1 MKKVTVVLFSVL
13 LSVAAFAQKGKVNS
27 AASYNDNNELS
38 KALETINIALDPNNP
53 KSEKSINW
61 PKSWIVRGDIYQKI
75 YASNNPEFK
84 ALSANPLEEAFN
96 SYLRAI
102 ELDEANRYASS
113 IKLQV
118 QMLRNKFGN
127 KARVAYDAQDYSASS
142 KAFEMMIKLDN
153 IDLIKAD
160 NPNYIDTSTIFNVG
174 YTAYL
179 AKEFDRAIDFYN
191 EAAKYEFN
199 GANIYSSIAYV
210 YMEKGDTAQSIETL
224 KSGIEKYPNDVNL
237 LIQLVNSYLNEPE
250 KGIEYLNRAIAQDE
264 SNEQFYFVKGV
275 FLEKLKKLDEAL
287 ESYQKAAD
295 LKADYPEPWYNM
307 GIVWY
312 NKGVEQL
319 KIANA
324 VPTNKPKEYEAEKA
338 KADVFFKEALPFLEK
353 SYEIKSD
360 DTFTLTALKELYY
373 RLQMMDKHAEIDA
386 QLKAAQAQ

>member
-1 MKKVTVVLFSVL
+1 MRKVTVLLFSVM
-13 LSVAAFAQKGKVNS
+13 LSVAGFAQKGKVNS
-27 AASYNDNNELS
+27 AAAYNDNNELS

-61 PKSWIVRGDIYQKI
+61 PKSWIVRGDIFQKI
-75 YASNNPEFK
+75 YVSTNSEFK
-84 ALSANPLEEAFN
+84 ALSDNPLQEAYD
-96 SYLRAI
+96 SYLRAV
-102 ELDEANRYASS
+102 ELDEDNRYSSS

-118 QMLRNKFGN
+118 QLLRNKFAN
-127 KARVAYDAQDYSASS
+127 QAKVAYDAKDYGTSS

-153 IDLIKAD
+153 IDIIKAD
-160 NPNYIDTSTIFNVG
+160 NPNFIDTSTVFNAG

-179 AKEFDRAIDFYN
+179 AKDFDRAIEFYN
-191 EAAKYEFN
+191 EAAKYDFN
-199 GANIYSSIAYV
+199 GANMYSSIAHV
-210 YMEKGDTAQSIETL
+210 YIEKGDTAQSIETL

-250 KGIEYLNRAIAQDE
+250 KGIEYLDRAIAQDA

-275 FLEKLKKLDEAL
+275 FLEKLKKFDEAL

-312 NKGVEQL
+312 NRGVEQL
-319 KIANA
+319 KVANA

-338 KADVFFKEALPFLEK
+338 KADEFFKKALPFLEK
-353 SYEIKSD
+353 AHEIRTD
-360 DTFTLTALKELYY
+360 DTFTLTALRELYY
-373 RLQMMDKHAEIDA
+373 RLQMMDKHAEVDA
-386 QLKAAQAQ
+386 KLKAAK